1 MKTNYLLRVLLLM
14 TTISPAAVA
23 LGANIEV
30 DGIYYDYSTDN
41 KTASVTEN
49 PAGYS
54 GDIVIPETIQIDGD
68 TYVVTSI
75 GSSAFNGCIALTTI
89 DIPAS
94 VTEIEYSAFAGCSS
108 LTYIDIPT
116 SLTSIGDYA
125 FFACGLEAVNISDL
139 SAWCKIDF
147 FNSTSNPL
155 YYAHNLYL
163 NGDLVTHLTIPADIT
178 KIKNSAFSGC
188 SSLTSIDLP
197 DGLTEIENYAFEY
210 CSGLTSIELPNGLT
224 TIRSGTFGGCTGL
237 TSINIPAGVTSIGSS
252 AFLGCSSLTSIDLP
266 AGVTTIGSSAF
277 ENCSSLTSVDLSDSL
292 TEIGHHAF
300 SGCDGLSEIVSKNPV
315 PPVASESSFDDRH
328 YMHCILK
335 VPQNA
340 VDDYRNA
347 DVWCNFAVIVGE
359 FGGVGD
365 VDNNT
370 VTVTINGG
378 DIVVG
383 GLKPGEEVKVYNLAG
398 QLIHS
403 GTETTICSLPD
414 GLYIVRAAGQIFKV
428 AL

>member
-1 MKTNYLLRVLLLM
+1 MLLLM

-30 DGIYYDYSTDN
+30 DGIYYDYSTVN

-163 NGDLVTHLTIPADIT
+163 NGDLLTHLTIPADIT

-197 DGLTEIENYAFEY
+197 DGLTEIENNAFEY

-266 AGVTTIGSSAF
+266 AGVTSIGNSALCAPQP
-277 ENCSSLTSVDLSDSL
+277 ERSLQ
-292 TEIGHHAF
+292 G
-300 SGCDGLSEIVSKNPV
+300 
-315 PPVASESSFDDRH
+315 
-328 YMHCILK
+328 
-335 VPQNA
+335 
-340 VDDYRNA
+340 
-347 DVWCNFAVIVGE
+347 
-359 FGGVGD
+359 
-365 VDNNT
+365 
-370 VTVTINGG
+370 
-378 DIVVG
+378 
-383 GLKPGEEVKVYNLAG
+383 
-398 QLIHS
+398 
-403 GTETTICSLPD
+403 
-414 GLYIVRAAGQIFKV
+414 
-428 AL
+428 